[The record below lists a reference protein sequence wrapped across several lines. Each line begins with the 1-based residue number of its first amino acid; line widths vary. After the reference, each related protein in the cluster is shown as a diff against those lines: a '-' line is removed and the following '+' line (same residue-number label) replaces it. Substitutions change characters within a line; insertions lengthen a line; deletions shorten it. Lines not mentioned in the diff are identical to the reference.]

1 MPSRGRHGNDS
12 PASLNAHVPQNHY
25 SALIF
30 PILEQRTRWVH
41 HGNFDPSG
49 PQHSIC
55 VAEASISSFFPT
67 APSRC
72 VST

>member
-1 MPSRGRHGNDS
+1 MPSRGLHGNDS

-41 HGNFDPSG
+41 RGNSDPSG
-49 PQHSIC
+49 PQVFSYRQ
-55 VAEASISSFFPT
+55 FF
-67 APSRC
+67 S
-72 VST
+72 VLVGVFDF